1 MVQAG
6 FVAPLEFASPRI
18 QVDAI
23 IVQVSQADELA
34 NEIARLGPV
43 DLGGTALE
51 PQATF
56 VGTIHEVQ
64 VHR

>member
-23 IVQVSQADELA
+23 IVQVSQADDLA

-43 DLGGTALE
+43 DLGTALE